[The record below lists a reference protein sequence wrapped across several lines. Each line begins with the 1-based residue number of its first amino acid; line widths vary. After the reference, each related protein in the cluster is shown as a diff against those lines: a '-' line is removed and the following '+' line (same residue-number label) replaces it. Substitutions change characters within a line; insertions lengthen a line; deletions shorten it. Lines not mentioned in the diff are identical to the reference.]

1 MDPRIQRVWSLVSQ
15 YGLRTGVR
23 EALSRWLKNQLSV
36 PRDVW
41 RDYGW
46 VLNQDRP
53 AMLENSNSG
62 RIRINWIIPD
72 VGQGIGGLLN
82 IFRTVY
88 QLEQRGHKQ
97 RIYVVGKSHASG
109 NQIKELVRKHYF
121 PIATEVE
128 IYTGDVIDSDAL
140 IATSWRTAY
149 VARTIANTARKLYFV
164 QDLEYLFYPEGSLC
178 EFAKQTYRWGFKGIT
193 LGQWIADV
201 LTKQFSMECS
211 AFGFSYDREIYSPQG
226 TRRFPDEKRR
236 VLFYARPSTDRRGF
250 ELGILALSLV
260 AKKMP
265 LTEFVL
271 VGFPPQS
278 IQLPF
283 PAVLPGILAPSDLA
297 ALYRSCTLALVLSHT
312 NLSMLPLELMACGC
326 AVVSNCGPNVE
337 WLLSEQTTQL
347 ASPTPEALAEAM
359 LVLLENRQLCAQKV
373 AAGLTF
379 AENTDWNTEIKK
391 IESILYRYLNIPARD
406 IDNA

>member
-1 MDPRIQRVWSLVSQ
+1 MWSLVSQ

-23 EALSRWLKNQLSV
+23 EVLSRWLKNQLSV

-53 AMLENSNSG
+53 AILDSSNSG
-62 RIRINWIIPD
+62 RLKINWIIPD

-82 IFRTVY
+82 IFRTVH

-97 RIYVVGKSHASG
+97 RIYVVGKSLASG

-128 IYTGDVIDSDAL
+128 MYTGDVIDSDAL

-149 VARTIANTARKLYFV
+149 VARTLSNTARKFYFV

-211 AFGFSYDREIYSPQG
+211 AFGFSYDREIYSPRG
-226 TRRFPDEKRR
+226 ARRFSDEKKR

-260 AKKMP
+260 AKRMP
-265 LTEFVL
+265 GVEFVL
-271 VGFPPQS
+271 VGFPSQS

-283 PAVLPGILAPSDLA
+283 PAVLPGVLAPSDLA

-312 NLSMLPLELMACGC
+312 NLSMLPVELMACGC
-326 AVVSNCGPNVE
+326 AVVSNSGPNVE

-359 LVLLENRQLCAQKV
+359 LALLENRQLCVQKV

-391 IESILYRYLNIPARD
+391 IESILYRCLNIPARSL
-406 IDNA
+406 DNT